1 MPNSAMES
9 FVCSLLW
16 IVIAWVL
23 SHSQHM
29 QKNLLMK
36 RLPLPFDMSMSMLC
50 LFCFFHYFQC
60 DPWCL
65 INALHATR
73 RYVFELGSSRK
84 NRTILINCSI
94 RFQCCVIFFRLLCVR
109 FIRIFIVMILEI
121 DSAYSHT
128 HNKCGL
134 TAHSFSSHIK
144 NQIQSRN

>member
-36 RLPLPFDMSMSMLC
+36 RLPLPFDMSMSMLY

-94 RFQCCVIFFRLLCVR
+94 RFQCCVIFFSVGLRSIYSQIYCDDLR
-109 FIRIFIVMILEI
+109 NWFRIFT
-121 DSAYSHT
+121 YT
-128 HNKCGL
+128 
-134 TAHSFSSHIK
+134 
-144 NQIQSRN
+144 